1 MNYFFVLLIRL
12 FTQSA
17 VEVITL
23 THETS
28 NRHLFHGLITRLD
41 LTEPELTQRKQET
54 PKKNTVEK
62 KKGKKEKKNQCQF
75 FYSLKCGFGA
85 LVRWW

>member
-1 MNYFFVLLIRL
+1 MMNYFFVLLIRL

-54 PKKNTVEK
+54 LKKNTEGEK
-62 KKGKKEKKNQCQF
+62 RKEKEKISANF
-75 FYSLKCGFGA
+75 SIL
-85 LVRWW
+85 

>member
-1 MNYFFVLLIRL
+1 MMNYFFVLLIRL

-23 THETS
+23 TQETS

-41 LTEPELTQRKQET
+41 LTQPELTQRKQET
-54 PKKNTVEK
+54 LKKNAEGEK
-62 KKGKKEKKNQCQF
+62 ERKIERRKEKRKKEKQSANF
-75 FYSLKCGFGA
+75 SIL
-85 LVRWW
+85 